1 LLGVSFHT
9 ICTEISNFYIP
20 NSFNLDYMKVYF
32 IGAGPG
38 DPELITVKGRRII
51 ESSGYCIYTGSLV
64 NKEILNY
71 CSDSTKIHDSAFMA
85 LDEIIKV
92 MEEAKDNNVDVAR
105 VHTGDPSIY
114 GAIQEQMAELDKR
127 DIDYEVV
134 PGVSSFLAAA
144 AALKQELTLPGVSQ
158 TIIITRIEGRTPVP
172 ETENLETLSKT
183 KATLCIFLSVKEIEK
198 VADILKPAYGD
209 DCKVAIVYKASWKD
223 EKIIISD
230 LANVAEATI
239 KVGINKTAMIIVG
252 DVLSRNFEYSK
263 LYDKHFKH
271 SYREES

>member
-1 LLGVSFHT
+1 MFRITQPARKSV
-9 ICTEISNFYIP
+9 ISKSLNF
-20 NSFNLDYMKVYF
+20 FNFDYMKVYF

-38 DPELITVKGRRII
+38 DPELITVKGKRII
-51 ESSGYCIYTGSLV
+51 ETSGYCIYAGSLV
-64 NKEILNY
+64 NKDILNY
-71 CSDSTKIHDSAFMA
+71 CSDSTKIYDSASMA

-92 MEEAKDNNVDVAR
+92 MEEAKDKNVDVAR

-114 GAIQEQMAELDKR
+114 GAIQEQMSELDKL
-127 DIDYEVV
+127 DIDYEVI

-144 AALKQELTLPGVSQ
+144 SSLKQELTLPGVSQ

-172 ETENLETLSKT
+172 ETEKLETLSKT

-239 KVGINKTAMIIVG
+239 QGGVNKTAMIVVG

-263 LYDKHFKH
+263 LYNKHFKH
-271 SYREES
+271 SYRDES